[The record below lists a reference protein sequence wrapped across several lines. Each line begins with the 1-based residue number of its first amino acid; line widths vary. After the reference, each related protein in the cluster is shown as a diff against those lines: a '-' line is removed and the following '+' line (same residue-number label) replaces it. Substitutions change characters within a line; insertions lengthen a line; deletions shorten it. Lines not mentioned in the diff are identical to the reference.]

1 MFFFSFNNKQLKFFV
16 TFIVILVVSYF
27 QLMLIASERLMAIKI
42 KSASSLDH
50 CFFYGVGIEIKL
62 CVVARSFKGSMSIIK
77 TMIASF
83 LT

>member
-1 MFFFSFNNKQLKFFV
+1 
-16 TFIVILVVSYF
+16 
-27 QLMLIASERLMAIKI
+27 MLIASERLIAIKI

-50 CFFYGVGIEIKL
+50 YFFYGVWIEIKL

>member
-1 MFFFSFNNKQLKFFV
+1 
-16 TFIVILVVSYF
+16 
-27 QLMLIASERLMAIKI
+27 MLIASERLMAIKI